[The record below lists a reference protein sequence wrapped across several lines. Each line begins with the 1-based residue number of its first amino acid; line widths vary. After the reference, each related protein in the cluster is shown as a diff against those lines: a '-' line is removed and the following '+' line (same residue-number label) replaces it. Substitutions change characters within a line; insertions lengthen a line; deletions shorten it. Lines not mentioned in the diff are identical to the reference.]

1 MHTTNTKQNIRSLCA
16 EAGFPLAE
24 IRDDGKMLIL
34 VPESLETLPDAETL
48 RHLADRIREF
58 EYRHIAFSVDPDA
71 Q

>member
-1 MHTTNTKQNIRSLCA
+1 MTTTDTKQNIRKLCA

-34 VPESLETLPDAETL
+34 VPESLEAVPDAKVL
-48 RHLADRIREF
+48 QRLADRISEY

>member
-1 MHTTNTKQNIRSLCA
+1 MLNIDTKQNLRSLCA
-16 EAGFPLAE
+16 EAGFPLRE

-34 VPESLETLPDAETL
+34 VPESLATLPDAETL
-48 RHLADRIREF
+48 RDLADRIRAD

>member
-1 MHTTNTKQNIRSLCA
+1 MPTTDTKENIRSLCA

-34 VPESLETLPDAETL
+34 VPQSIESLPDAETL
-48 RHLADRIREF
+48 QQLADHIRAD

-71 Q
+71 P